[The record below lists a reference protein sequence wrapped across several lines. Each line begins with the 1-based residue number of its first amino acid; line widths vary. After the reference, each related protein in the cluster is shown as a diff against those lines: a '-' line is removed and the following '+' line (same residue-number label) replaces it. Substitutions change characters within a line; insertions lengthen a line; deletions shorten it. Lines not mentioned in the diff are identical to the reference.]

1 MGFWDSIPANPKNPS
16 ENFSCLPG
24 MAPRTKTG
32 EKTMNSNSSKKL
44 STSPHPSLAC
54 ARVVC
59 KPNGHTHTSIINTC
73 FSDHAHARTYA
84 RRLFHDE
91 MVAAWRERIFAET
104 GEDPV
109 KFAVSEAIK
118 DFGRAED
125 FTLWAW
131 YANRIGVN
139 SFIELYFE
147 QKAIMRTST
156 LRNPAAAFH
165 SRLKRFYAALAGK
178 EV

>member
-1 MGFWDSIPANPKNPS
+1 
-16 ENFSCLPG
+16 
-24 MAPRTKTG
+24 
-32 EKTMNSNSSKKL
+32 MNSNSSKKL
-44 STSPHPSLAC
+44 STSPRPSLAC

-73 FSDHAHARTYA
+73 FSDHARARA
-84 RRLFHDE
+84 RAIPEEFI
-91 MVAAWRERIFAET
+91 AAWRERIFAET

-165 SRLKRFYAALAGK
+165 SRLKRFYAALAEK
-178 EV
+178 EVAR

>member
-1 MGFWDSIPANPKNPS
+1 
-16 ENFSCLPG
+16 
-24 MAPRTKTG
+24 
-32 EKTMNSNSSKKL
+32 MNSNSSKKL

-54 ARVVC
+54 ARGMTYAYGS
-59 KPNGHTHTSIINTC
+59 NNTSKL
-73 FSDHAHARTYA
+73 SDHACA
-84 RRLFHDE
+84 RRRKPFTE
-91 MVAAWRERIFAET
+91 AEVAAWRERIFAET